1 MSTTFPPNPGGSR
14 PPKSWP
20 MVAWASVAALS
31 VIVSYLITLILGMTG
46 FLFGLLLLIAMLKA
60 LSFFGVILAVF
71 TLMIGGTALWS
82 LVPRK
87 IRFEVNGVLIELSR
101 ETRLRAEVEAIAR
114 SLNERMP
121 DEVYLVPVA
130 NAAVLERGKKRI
142 MLLGLPVLELLTVSQ
157 FRAILA
163 HEFGHYYA
171 GDTRM
176 GPWVFRARI
185 NMAQVL
191 TRLGR
196 ESVILSFLSRWA
208 VVAILRLAVLG
219 GLSLWWKLFNRLTQ
233 HISRKQEYRCDELAC
248 YLAGSDSLEK
258 GLCSVSQAAAT
269 FAPYWN
275 QIVVPIAAGGYR
287 PQLAD
292 GYGRFLQAPEVA
304 KAASTALEKQLA
316 TNRADPMESHP
327 PLNAR
332 IAKARALAIPTSSED
347 NRPAVTLLEDLPW
360 LELQLLTKFMPTL
373 KPSELKPMD
382 WDTAGSA
389 VYVPLWRTE
398 VAKLAH
404 VLDSVTIYT
413 LPQAM
418 ANLKEIGSRVPDAPG
433 TLLTRE
439 QRAGRAA
446 DVIGHALMLVL
457 IDHGWT
463 LHLQPGQCY
472 LEIENGIRMNP
483 SVIIK
488 DLREDSRKADTWT
501 RYCETNG
508 IGDWPLAAEASRSA
522 H

>member
-1 MSTTFPPNPGGSR
+1 MSSPVFPGGCQ
-14 PPKSWP
+14 PPKSWS
-20 MVAWASVAALS
+20 MVAWTSIAALS
-31 VIVSYLITLILGMTG
+31 VFSSYLITFLLGMVG
-46 FLFGLLLLIAMLKA
+46 LLFGLLLLLAMLKSV
-60 LSFFGVILAVF
+60 SFVGVILAVF

-87 IRFEVNGVLIELSR
+87 IQLEINGVPIELSR
-101 ETRLRAEVEAIAR
+101 ETRLRAEIEAAAKA
-114 SLNERMP
+114 LNEKTP

-142 MLLGLPVLELLTVSQ
+142 MVLGLPVLELLTVSQ

-191 TRLGR
+191 TRLGQD
-196 ESVILSFLSRWA
+196 SVILSFLSRWA
-208 VVAILRLAVLG
+208 VIAILRLIILG
-219 GLSLWWKLFNRLTQ
+219 GLSLWWKMFNRLTQ

-248 YLAGSDSLEK
+248 YLAGSESLEN
-258 GLCSVSQAAAT
+258 GLCSVSRAAAT

-275 QIVVPIAAGGYR
+275 QIVAPVAAGGYR

-304 KAASTALEKQLA
+304 KAASAALEKELA
-316 TNRADPMESHP
+316 TNLSDPMDSHP

-332 IAKARALAIPTSSED
+332 IEKARTLAIATPNED
-347 NRPAVTLLEDLPW
+347 NRPAITLLEDLPW
-360 LELQLLTKFMPTL
+360 LELQLLTKLMPAL
-373 KPSELKPMD
+373 KPSAMKPMD
-382 WDTAGSA
+382 WDTAGST
-389 VYVPLWRTE
+389 VYIPLWRSE
-398 VAKLAH
+398 VAKLADA
-404 VLDSVTIYT
+404 LDSLTIYT
-413 LPQAM
+413 LPQAT
-418 ANLKEIGSRVPDAPG
+418 ANLTQIGGLIPDPPG

-446 DVIGHALMLVL
+446 EVIGRALTLALV
-457 IDHGWT
+457 DHGWT

-472 LEIENGIRMNP
+472 VEAENRCKMNP
-483 SVIIK
+483 SLVIK
-488 DLREDSRKADTWT
+488 ELLNGNRKADTWL
-501 RYCETNG
+501 RYCETSG
-508 IGDWPLAAEASRSA
+508 IGDWPLAVEAARGA